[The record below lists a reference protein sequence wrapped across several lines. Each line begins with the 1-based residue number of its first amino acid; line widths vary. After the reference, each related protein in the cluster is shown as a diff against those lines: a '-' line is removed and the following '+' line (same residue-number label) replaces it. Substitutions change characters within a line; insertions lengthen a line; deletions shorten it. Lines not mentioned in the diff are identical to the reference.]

1 MKKFFIVVLIVSTLA
16 LMGLSQGLSLATFKK
31 GLANFEQ
38 ELAQKSETIGQKL
51 TNIGQYQ
58 LLTLNSAKLVSHDG
72 NTYIFGSVENK
83 GNHTIVGGYLRL
95 VFINQKYHEV
105 SKTIVAYITPF
116 VLRNEQKG
124 YFCANVKGNYDSFLY
139 ASNYATSL
147 LLTFVS
153 TVYDFPYKIS
163 KIEAKPIFNSKDE
176 LVTFRI
182 SYTNTQNDTLTGVTT
197 TIFGLNKD
205 GKVSYVGQDI
215 HYWNDVA
222 PNETLSATITGVE
235 LSGTSFYGVIIQG
248 IRTFTRK

>member
-1 MKKFFIVVLIVSTLA
+1 MKKLFIVVLLVSILA
-16 LMGLSQGLSLATFKK
+16 LMGLSQGLNLATFKK

-38 ELAQKSETIGQKL
+38 ELAQKSENIGQKL

-58 LLTLNSAKLVSHDG
+58 FLTLNSAKLVSHDG
-72 NTYIFGSVENK
+72 NTYIFGSVLNK

-95 VFINQKYHEV
+95 VFVNREHHEV
-105 SKTIVAYITPF
+105 SKPIIAYITPF

-124 YFCANVKGNYDSFLY
+124 YFCASIKGNYDSFMY
-139 ASNYATSL
+139 TSNYATSL

-153 TVYDFPYKIS
+153 TVYDFPYKIL
-163 KIEAKPIFNSKDE
+163 KVETKPISNSKDE
-176 LVTFRI
+176 FVTFRL
-182 SYTNTQNDTLTGVTT
+182 SYTNTQNDTLTGVTAT
-197 TIFGLNKD
+197 VFGLNKD

-248 IRTFTRK
+248 IRTFK